1 MFAER
6 TGDMLGEMHDQVFH
20 GQRVD
25 PKTKIR
31 IEGELE
37 LEYAEK
43 ETIDV
48 YRLTVLPAAP

>member
-1 MFAER
+1 M
-6 TGDMLGEMHDQVFH
+6 
-20 GQRVD
+20 D

-37 LEYAEK
+37 LEHAKK

-48 YRLTVLPAAP
+48 YRLTVLPAVP